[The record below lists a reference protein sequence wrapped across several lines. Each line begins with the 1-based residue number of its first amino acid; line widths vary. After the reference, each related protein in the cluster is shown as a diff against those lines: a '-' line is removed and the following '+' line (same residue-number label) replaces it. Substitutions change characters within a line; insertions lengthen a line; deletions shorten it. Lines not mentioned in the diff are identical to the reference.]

1 LCGLVQH
8 KKSTFIDWTLTIFE
22 KESFKDNKGSFVNYQ
37 LFMQKALDQAR
48 NALAKGEFPVGCII
62 EYKGEVLVTSS
73 RIGTIG
79 SVSNEVDHA
88 EMIALKKLTQMSED
102 INRGRAV
109 LFSTMEPCLMCLG
122 ATILSGIGKI
132 VYAYEDVMGG
142 GTQCSLHKLT
152 PLYAQSPI
160 SVVSNIMRPE
170 SLALFKAY
178 FQDPD
183 NHYWKG
189 SLLATYTLNQ

>member
-1 LCGLVQH
+1 
-8 KKSTFIDWTLTIFE
+8 
-22 KESFKDNKGSFVNYQ
+22 VNYQ

-73 RIGTIG
+73 RIGTTG

-88 EMIALKKLTQMSED
+88 EMIALKKLTQMSQD
-102 INRGRAV
+102 INRGQAV

-160 SVVSNIMRPE
+160 AVVSNILRTE

-183 NHYWKG
+183 NHYWEG

>member
-1 LCGLVQH
+1 
-8 KKSTFIDWTLTIFE
+8 
-22 KESFKDNKGSFVNYQ
+22 
-37 LFMQKALDQAR
+37 MQKALDQAR

-73 RIGTIG
+73 RIGTTG

-88 EMIALKKLTQMSED
+88 EMIALKKLTQMSQE
-102 INRGRAV
+102 INRDQAV

-142 GTQCSLHKLT
+142 GTQCNFHKLT
-152 PLYAQSPI
+152 PLYAKSSI
-160 SVVSNIMRPE
+160 SVVSNIMRTE
-170 SLALFKAY
+170 SLALFKDY
-178 FQDPD
+178 FQDP
-183 NHYWKG
+183 NNQYWKG

>member
-1 LCGLVQH
+1 
-8 KKSTFIDWTLTIFE
+8 
-22 KESFKDNKGSFVNYQ
+22 
-37 LFMQKALDQAR
+37 MQKALDQAR

-73 RIGTIG
+73 RIGTTG

-88 EMIALKKLTQMSED
+88 EMIDLKKLTQIPQD
-102 INRGRAV
+102 INRDKAA
-109 LFSTMEPCLMCLG
+109 LFSTIEPCVMCLG

-142 GTQCSLHKLT
+142 GTQCNLHKLT
-152 PLYAQSPI
+152 TLYAQSPI
-160 SVVSNIMRPE
+160 SVVSNIMRTE
-170 SLALFKAY
+170 SLALFRAY

-183 NHYWKG
+183 NRYWEG